1 MGAALGLLGAICAMA
16 PVTPGAGKAPILH
29 RYWPLYPRPKTL
41 VVVRDVPDRQAGMVL
56 HTLAGLVA
64 REASRGGSEM
74 VWGDLDHPAYLLWR
88 REMLKRTGAKAV
100 TLPLWEAVRRAR
112 ARGVVRGYI
121 LFRYDASDRPFHQL
135 GEVDASANVAT
146 SLCASLGAIAVP
158 EGLEETARA
167 RGLQRLLDVRGMTEE
182 QCFEAYKARFSRKV
196 LAMIDPKVQ
205 ECRAEAVATGAFV
218 MSREGPLY
226 EKALARLEP
235 DAPILGW
242 GIGDER
248 RLTEPSTR
256 WGAFQTATNWCLNL
270 PPLSTEAP
278 GKGFTARSLQPRPAR
293 SIWGLKW
300 EDDVHYAAFVMSDGD
315 NVQWLMGNFLMGE
328 NSWWGSPD
336 RGQAPIGWTICNT
349 DLAQVC
355 PYTLD
360 YLRTTAKPADDFV
373 LMTGGYLY
381 PDLYGASRPSAGAMR
396 THASR
401 MAPYM
406 DLSGIQALSANFT
419 EWESP
424 AARRSCATMAEEM
437 PGLEGILAF
446 QYSPYTAGKGQ
457 AYWVRGAKREVPVVS
472 ARYAIWANS
481 PFPNDGGPAQVA
493 DWLNAMP
500 ARGHVATEESFSWV
514 IVHAWSY
521 FKPGAAGGAPE
532 PALGTEPGS
541 ARGMAPVVWTAQ
553 RLQPHVRLLGPTDL
567 LLMVRLR
574 LRSAE
579 TLASALVAL
588 GKQIS
593 ARPTTVAT
601 RASSASLTEARA
613 RLAAGAYRECFEAGK
628 RAAALLSGPAP
639 QTTSVPQDGVARSRG
654 AAGVRVGS
662 GQVAP
667 ARPSRSAPS
676 HLRPVGRHPGRGR
689 SAAP

>member
-1 MGAALGLLGAICAMA
+1 MGAALCLLAAISFLAPPA
-16 PVTPGAGKAPILH
+16 PVAAKAPALH

-41 VVVRDVPDRQAGMVL
+41 VVIRDAPNREAGMVL
-56 HTLAGLVA
+56 QTLAGLVA
-64 REASRGGSEM
+64 REAARGGSEM
-74 VWGDLDHPAYLLWR
+74 IWYDLDHPAYQLWR

-100 TLPLWEAVRRAR
+100 TLPLWKAVSRAR

-121 LFRYDASDRPFHQL
+121 LFRYDASDRTFHQP
-135 GEVDASANVAT
+135 GELDASANVAT
-146 SLCASLGAIAVP
+146 SLCASLGAVAVP
-158 EGLEETARA
+158 EGLEEEARTQ
-167 RGLQRLLDVRGMTEE
+167 GLERLLDARGMTEE
-182 QCFEAYKARFSRKV
+182 QCFEAYQARFSRKV
-196 LAMIDPKVQ
+196 LAMIDPKAQ
-205 ECRAEAVATGAFV
+205 ECRAEAVAAGAFV
-218 MSREGPLY
+218 MSREGALY

-235 DAPILGW
+235 DSPVLGW

-278 GKGFTARSLQPRPAR
+278 GKGFAAQSLQPRPAR
-293 SIWGLKW
+293 SLWNLKW

-336 RGQAPIGWTICNT
+336 RGKAPIGWTICST

-406 DLSGIQALSANFT
+406 GLSGIQAISANFT
-419 EWESP
+419 EWDSP
-424 AARRSCATMAEEM
+424 AARRSCAVMAEEM

-446 QYSPYTAGKGQ
+446 QYSPYTAGKGRV
-457 AYWVRGAKREVPVVS
+457 YWVRGAGREVPVAS

-481 PFPNDGGPAQVA
+481 PFPDDGGPAQVA

-500 ARGHVATEESFSWV
+500 SQGPVAGEASFSWV

-521 FKPGAAGGAPE
+521 FKPGVAGGAPE
-532 PALGTEPGS
+532 PALGTEPGA
-541 ARGMAPVVWTAQ
+541 ARGMTPVRWCAE
-553 RLQPHVRLLGPTDL
+553 RLQPQVRLLGPTDL
-567 LLMVRLR
+567 LLMMRLR
-574 LRSAE
+574 LRPAE
-579 TLASALVAL
+579 TLAPALAAL
-588 GKQIS
+588 EKQI
-593 ARPTTVAT
+593 AAHATTTAT
-601 RASSASLTEARA
+601 RAATASLKEARA
-613 RLAAGAYRECFEAGK
+613 RLAAGTYRECFEAGK
-628 RAAALLSGPAP
+628 QAAARLSGPAQRAPVALGGLLGP
-639 QTTSVPQDGVARSRG
+639 QGAAAVRAGSARVAPERPSKSVPAR
-654 AAGVRVGS
+654 
-662 GQVAP
+662 
-667 ARPSRSAPS
+667 
-676 HLRPVGRHPGRGR
+676 LRPVGRHPGPGR
-689 SAAP
+689 SAGP